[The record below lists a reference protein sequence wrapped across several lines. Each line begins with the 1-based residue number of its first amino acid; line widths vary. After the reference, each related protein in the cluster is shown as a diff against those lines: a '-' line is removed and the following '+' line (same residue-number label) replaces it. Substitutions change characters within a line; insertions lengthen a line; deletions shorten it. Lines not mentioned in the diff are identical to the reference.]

1 MFYRGFDGPLLRQ
14 RFLEGN
20 DTHEIKLI
28 LAVSRNANVQRAKF
42 HHRSKGLAAVRTESL
57 PGRRGAWPQE
67 RLAGGAQS
75 CWRRPQESAV
85 WETVCH
91 GVIPKSQMQP
101 RTISKSLIS
110 PPRLNFSQLSPL
122 PPVRYGDRWSRRPWG
137 CRH

>member
-42 HHRSKGLAAVRTESL
+42 YHRSKGLAVVRTESL
-57 PGRRGAWPQE
+57 RGRRGAWPQE
-67 RLAGGAQS
+67 RWAGGAQN

-91 GVIPKSQMQP
+91 VGYTYITNAALYHFRVP
-101 RTISKSLIS
+101 
-110 PPRLNFSQLSPL
+110 NLSPA
-122 PPVRYGDRWSRRPWG
+122 S
-137 CRH
+137 